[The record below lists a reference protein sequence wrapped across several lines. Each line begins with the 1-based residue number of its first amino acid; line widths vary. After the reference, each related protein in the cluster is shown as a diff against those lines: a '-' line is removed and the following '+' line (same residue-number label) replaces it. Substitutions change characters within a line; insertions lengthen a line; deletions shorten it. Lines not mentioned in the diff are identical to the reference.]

1 MARSAA
7 RLIVRNG
14 RSWEPSAS
22 SDPVVAT
29 WNSDGMCCRPFAS
42 LRSLRRGCRQAESGG
57 TQKSPGF
64 PLSGHALTPVSSSK
78 GSAGAQQVFDGKP
91 LQAGESVALSA
102 GSVDV
107 EVFERAAVL

>member
-1 MARSAA
+1 MSA
-7 RLIVRNG
+7 
-14 RSWEPSAS
+14 E
-22 SDPVVAT
+22 
-29 WNSDGMCCRPFAS
+29 FAEG
-42 LRSLRRGCRQAESGG
+42 LQTTESGG
-57 TQKSPGF
+57 TPESPGF
-64 PLSGHALTPVSSSK
+64 PLSGHALTPVCSSK